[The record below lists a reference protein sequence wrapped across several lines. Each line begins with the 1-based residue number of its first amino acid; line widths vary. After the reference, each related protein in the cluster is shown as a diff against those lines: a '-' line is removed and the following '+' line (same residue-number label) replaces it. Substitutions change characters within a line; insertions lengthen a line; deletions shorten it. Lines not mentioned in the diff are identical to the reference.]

1 MKRIAMDFAPPSLA
15 RSWHRLGPRGAAA
28 LALGV
33 LLCGAAIATGAQML
47 ARQQA
52 LAAQLQVVAAAM
64 NPPRPATPAPA
75 SAVAAP
81 IPAARAA
88 AVNNAILQ
96 LNLPWPALHGAIQ
109 AATPATVAL
118 LALDPDARRR
128 QLKITAETRD
138 AEAMIGY
145 LEQLKR
151 QALFGEV
158 VLLRHEINEL
168 DPNRPLRFEIVASWL
183 APAVSGSAP

>member
-1 MKRIAMDFAPPSLA
+1 MKRIAVDFAPPSLA
-15 RSWHRLGPRGAAA
+15 RSWYRLGPRGAAA
-28 LALGV
+28 LALGG

-52 LAAQLQVVAAAM
+52 LAAQLREVAAAM
-64 NPPRPATPAPA
+64 NPPRPATPAPG

-81 IPAARAA
+81 IPAAKAA
-88 AVNNAILQ
+88 AVNSAILQ

-145 LEQLKR
+145 VEQLKR

-168 DPNRPLRFEIVASWL
+168 DPNRPLRFEIAASWV
-183 APAVSGSAP
+183 APSSSGSAP